1 MKISELWN
9 DIELMEVMIA
19 PIKNEDVKE
28 AIKENDLAKFLFC
41 IIAAYNKL
49 DRISLDTQKK
59 T

>member
-9 DIELMEVMIA
+9 DTELMEAMIA

-41 IIAAYNKL
+41 ITQAYNKL
-49 DRISLDTQKK
+49 HRISLDTQGK